1 MAKGRFARINLD
13 GKSVSKTKI
22 IATGAA
28 PGQLLQLLP
37 NNTSGLFAGYGVA
50 GKRDALLYVAHPL
63 EHEGLQSADA
73 IPVSST
79 VVGELA
85 ENGREL
91 AVLVAATSAL
101 QEDTPLTSNGAGLL
115 RIAVLGTDDVIAYSQ
130 EVITVG
136 AAPELVKVRFA

>member
-13 GKSVSKTKI
+13 GKSCPKTKLTTAA
-22 IATGAA
+22 ATA
-28 PGQLLQLLP
+28 PGQLLAL
-37 NNTSGLFAGYGVA
+37 NTSGLFAGYAVA

-73 IPVSST
+73 IPAFST
-79 VVGELA
+79 VVGEIA
-85 ENGREL
+85 ETGREL
-91 AVLVAATSAL
+91 AALVAATAAL
-101 QEDTPLTSNGAGLL
+101 KEDTPLTSNGAGLL
-115 RIAVLGTDDVIAYSQ
+115 RIAVLGTDEVIAYSQ

>member
-13 GKSVSKTKI
+13 GKSCAKTKLSTAV
-22 IATGAA
+22 ATA
-28 PGQLLQLLP
+28 PGQLLAL
-37 NNTSGLFAGYGVA
+37 NTSGLFAGYATA
-50 GKRDALLYVAHPL
+50 GKHALLYVAHPL

-73 IPVSST
+73 IPASST
-79 VVGELA
+79 VVGEMA

-101 QEDTPLTSNGAGLL
+101 KEDTALTPDTAGRLKV
-115 RIAVLGTDDVIAYSQ
+115 AVVGTDAIVAYSQ
-130 EVITVG
+130 ETYTVG